1 MLAALSTVGPMKS
14 FIFFFVGLLL
24 LLCVPSLAEDTAE
37 EKLLALVEH
46 AAPLV
51 EIERLLSEGVDI
63 NVQRQPQ
70 LWTPLMIAANR
81 GSLDIVRLLLRYQ
94 ADPNFEELDS
104 FTALLFAAHHGYVA
118 VARILLE
125 RGANVYH
132 KSSAGATALSLA
144 SSNAE
149 MKRELENWIDQLE
162 RYSVGGPFLDLV
174 SLGDLSAVEDMVRSR
189 GKFIITGEVNAQ
201 GWNSVIVAASHGDE
215 NLLQYL
221 IKTGRANPNWKENDG
236 WSALLFSVSSRCV
249 SCIQILLDAGAK
261 IGDLDDFG
269 RAVELAEEH
278 GEVIS
283 LLAGAALT
291 QHLNKKRTV
300 TPGGGYTMD
309 AGAIMHYVFAGAN
322 PNTAN
327 SAGVTALM
335 LLAQTGEF
343 EAARDIIR
351 DGANVNW
358 QEADGWT
365 PLMFAVHGGHE
376 HVCQLLLDQDETNL
390 ALKNKHGES
399 ALDIAHALG
408 GRTNIVQMLER
419 GGAGNGATEETG
431 AKRDKKGG
439 IFGFF
444 GL

>member
-1 MLAALSTVGPMKS
+1 
-14 FIFFFVGLLL
+14 
-24 LLCVPSLAEDTAE
+24 
-37 EKLLALVEH
+37 
-46 AAPLV
+46 
-51 EIERLLSEGVDI
+51 
-63 NVQRQPQ
+63 
-70 LWTPLMIAANR
+70 
-81 GSLDIVRLLLRYQ
+81 
-94 ADPNFEELDS
+94 
-104 FTALLFAAHHGYVA
+104 
-118 VARILLE
+118 
-125 RGANVYH
+125 
-132 KSSAGATALSLA
+132 
-144 SSNAE
+144 
-149 MKRELENWIDQLE
+149 
-162 RYSVGGPFLDLV
+162 
-174 SLGDLSAVEDMVRSR
+174 
-189 GKFIITGEVNAQ
+189 
-201 GWNSVIVAASHGDE
+201 
-215 NLLQYL
+215 
-221 IKTGRANPNWKENDG
+221 
-236 WSALLFSVSSRCV
+236 
-249 SCIQILLDAGAK
+249 
-261 IGDLDDFG
+261 
-269 RAVELAEEH
+269 
-278 GEVIS
+278 
-283 LLAGAALT
+283 
-291 QHLNKKRTV
+291 
-300 TPGGGYTMD
+300 MD

-431 AKRDKKGG
+431 ARKDKKGG